1 MTPTTD
7 QNPAYLSDIFPFVIK
22 TEQEYEK
29 ALSITENLFFKENRT
44 QEEEQALEVW
54 AILIEIYEER
64 QFSPGSE
71 SSPISILNSLMASQ
85 GITQASLV
93 QEGVGSSGVVSEIV
107 NNKRTISK
115 KQAQKL
121 AQIFKVSPEV
131 FIDFD

>member
-7 QNPAYLSDIFPFVIK
+7 QNFAYLSDIFPFVIK

-54 AILIEIYEER
+54 TILIEIYEER

-71 SSPISILNSLMASQ
+71 STPVSILNSLMASQ
-85 GITQASLV
+85 GITQANLV

-115 KQAQKL
+115 KQAKKL

>member
-1 MTPTTD
+1 
-7 QNPAYLSDIFPFVIK
+7 NIFPFVIK

-29 ALSITENLFFKENRT
+29 ALSITESLFFKENRT
-44 QEEEQALEVW
+44 QEEDQALEVW

-71 SSPISILNSLMASQ
+71 STPVSILNSLMASQ
-85 GITQASLV
+85 GITQANLV

-115 KQAQKL
+115 KQAKKL
-121 AQIFKVSPEV
+121 AQIFKVSSEI